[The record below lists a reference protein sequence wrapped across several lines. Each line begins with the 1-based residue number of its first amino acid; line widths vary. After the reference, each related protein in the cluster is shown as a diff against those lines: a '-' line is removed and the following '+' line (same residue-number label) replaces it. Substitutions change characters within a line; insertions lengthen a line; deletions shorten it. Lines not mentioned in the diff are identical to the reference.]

1 MNTQVKETTMKKT
14 IAHPAEISRRTLIS
28 TICVAAPAIVAA
40 AAAAPAY
47 AQAARKMPQRAVAYQ
62 PTPRGDQRCDNCT
75 LFEAPNACRTVAGTV
90 APEGWC
96 RIYVR
101 GRPQPAPA
109 N

>member
-1 MNTQVKETTMKKT
+1 MKKQT
-14 IAHPAEISRRTLIS
+14 SNPAELSRRTLIS
-28 TICVAAPAIVAA
+28 TVC
-40 AAAAPAY
+40 AAAPAFIVAATAGIAA
-47 AQAARKMPQRAVAYQ
+47 AQTPRKLAQRAVAYQ

-75 LFEAPNACRTVAGTV
+75 LFEAPNACRSVAGTV

-101 GRPQPAPA
+101 VRPQAAPA

>member
-1 MNTQVKETTMKKT
+1 MTKT
-14 IAHPAEISRRTLIS
+14 ITKPSELSRRTLIS
-28 TICVAAPAIVAA
+28 TLCVAAPAIIVAA
-40 AAAAPAY
+40 AAGPAV

-75 LFEAPNACRTVAGTV
+75 LFEAPNACRSVAGTV

-101 GRPQPAPA
+101 ARPAAPA
-109 N
+109 NR